1 MERNTTF
8 VVAWQF
14 FETALKIEEVKK
26 NIFTNT
32 PVPIIL
38 HTQTT
43 TRYPNVVLAPLT
55 VENGIAFIDRSNVE
69 VLEDWVAKYE
79 AEQKAEEERQAERAK
94 VAKERLEAEENKEDA
109 PLEDKAE

>member
-14 FETALKIEEVKK
+14 FETELLVEEVKK
-26 NIFTNT
+26 NIFTNK
-32 PVPIIL
+32 PVPVIL

-55 VENGIAFIDRSNVE
+55 VENGIAFIDRTKVE

-79 AEQKAEEERQAERAK
+79 SEVKAEEERQAERAK
-94 VAKERLEAEENKEDA
+94 AAQERLEAEENKEET